1 MKEISFDI
9 THGLNFFDHSM
20 FLKIKDV
27 ENEYICSIKIEYN
40 M

>member
-20 FLKIKDV
+20 FLKTKNV
-27 ENEYICSIKIEYN
+27 TNEYLCSIKIVYT